1 MPGWYQIQERKRTTA
16 DEVGARADALIA
28 EVKRGLEAE
37 GRGRG
42 QARPGRVAGLT
53 DLPPD
58 VVANVVA
65 PGLGRSFGHSPERLA
80 QALRLRVQIVPHE
93 QLQNAARPNIDIRGR
108 LVSLPGRAPFIQLS
122 DRLAG
127 RELLQ
132 TLAHEIAHHLLG
144 NDASE
149 ANCND
154 FASRFLRLA
163 DDELGTPNRAKW
175 AQWQQ
180 RAEERARADARNR
193 ALARR
198 G

>member
-1 MPGWYQIQERKRTTA
+1 MSGLTIRPARSDTSALAERA
-16 DEVGARADALIA
+16 AALIA
-28 EVKRGLEAE
+28 ETERILAAE

-42 QARPGRVAGLT
+42 HARRLA
-53 DLPPD
+53 DLPATE
-58 VVANVVA
+58 VSSIVAA
-65 PGLGRSFGHSPERLA
+65 PLGRQYGHDPHRLA
-80 QALRLRVQIVPHE
+80 AALHLSVYRVPHA

-108 LVSLPGRAPFIQLS
+108 LVALPGCAPFIELS
-122 DRLAG
+122 DSLAG

-132 TLAHEIAHHLLG
+132 TLAHEIGHHLLG